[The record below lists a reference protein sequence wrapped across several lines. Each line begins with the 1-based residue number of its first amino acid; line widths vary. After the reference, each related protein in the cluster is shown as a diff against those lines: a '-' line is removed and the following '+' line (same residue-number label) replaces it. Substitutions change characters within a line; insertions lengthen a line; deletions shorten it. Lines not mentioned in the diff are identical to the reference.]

1 VKIWPAGLA
10 RSSIGS
16 AKTLATQLNF
26 GDCFADALSEREQ
39 LPLSCAGKDLRL
51 AGFLKVF

>member
-1 VKIWPAGLA
+1 LPDP
-10 RSSIGS
+10 SIGS

-26 GDCFADALSEREQ
+26 VDCFADALAEREQ
-39 LPLSCAGKDLRL
+39 LPLSCAGKDLRV